1 MIVPVSLFPLTC
13 TVVLWYN
20 RIRNELPPGSECTA
34 FVCTS
39 SGHAV
44 CKNAY
49 CEDVQRMLLVLGVT
63 MKLKNPFA
71 DLTLFER
78 GLWGI
83 SAAVIVFSAVI
94 MGGADVLSV
103 IASLIGVTALIFVA
117 KGYVIG
123 QILTVVFAVFYGIIS
138 FDQRYYGE
146 MITYL
151 GMSSPMAIAAAVA
164 WLKNPFR
171 DTKEVAVRPMN
182 FKTVV
187 WLILSTVL
195 VTAAFYFILGWMG
208 NASLAVSTLS
218 VTTSFLASALTYL
231 RSPYYAIAY
240 AANDIVL
247 IVLWIIAMRGDTSYL
262 SMVLC
267 FVMFLANDLYG
278 FFNWR
283 RMEKTQKMTADK

>member
-1 MIVPVSLFPLTC
+1 
-13 TVVLWYN
+13 
-20 RIRNELPPGSECTA
+20 
-34 FVCTS
+34 
-39 SGHAV
+39 
-44 CKNAY
+44 
-49 CEDVQRMLLVLGVT
+49 
-63 MKLKNPFA
+63 MKKFLNPFA

-78 GLWGI
+78 GLWCT
-83 SAAVIVFSAVI
+83 SVAVIVLSAVL
-94 MGGADVLSV
+94 MGGADLFSV

-123 QILTVVFAVFYGIIS
+123 QILTVVFAVFYGVIS
-138 FDQRYYGE
+138 FGQQYYGE

-151 GMSSPMAIAAAVA
+151 GMSSPMAIAAAIA

-171 DTKEVAVRPMN
+171 DTKEVAVRPMTK
-182 FKTVV
+182 KTVG
-187 WLILSTVL
+187 WLTVSTVL
-195 VTAAFYFILGWMG
+195 VTFVFYFILGAMG

-231 RSPYYAIAY
+231 RSPYYALAY
-240 AANDIVL
+240 AANDVVL
-247 IVLWIIAMRGDTSYL
+247 IVLWVIAAVGDLSCL

-283 RMEKTQKMTADK
+283 RMEKMQKMSDPS

>member
-1 MIVPVSLFPLTC
+1 MVI
-13 TVVLWYN
+13 
-20 RIRNELPPGSECTA
+20 
-34 FVCTS
+34 
-39 SGHAV
+39 
-44 CKNAY
+44 
-49 CEDVQRMLLVLGVT
+49 T
-63 MKLKNPFA
+63 MNNIKNPFT

-83 SAAVIVFSAVI
+83 SVAVIVLSATI
-94 MGGADVLSV
+94 MGGADLFSV
-103 IASLIGVTALIFVA
+103 TASLIGVTALIFVA

-123 QILTVVFAVFYGIIS
+123 QILTVVFAVFYGVIS
-138 FDQRYYGE
+138 YGQQYYGE

-171 DTKEVAVRPMN
+171 GTKEVAVRPMTRM
-182 FKTVV
+182 TVV
-187 WLILSTVL
+187 WLFVSTVL
-195 VTAAFYFILGWMG
+195 VTAAFYFILGAMG

-231 RSPYYAIAY
+231 RSPYYALAY
-240 AANDIVL
+240 AANDVVL
-247 IVLWIIAMRGDTSYL
+247 IVLWIIAMTKDISCL

-267 FVMFLANDLYG
+267 FVMFLCNDLYG

-283 RMEKTQKMTADK
+283 RMEKTQKMSGAEYKSPLTNRDSYDKI

>member
-1 MIVPVSLFPLTC
+1 M
-13 TVVLWYN
+13 
-20 RIRNELPPGSECTA
+20 RNI
-34 FVCTS
+34 
-39 SGHAV
+39 
-44 CKNAY
+44 
-49 CEDVQRMLLVLGVT
+49 
-63 MKLKNPFA
+63 KNPFT

-83 SAAVIVFSAVI
+83 SVAVIVLSAAI
-94 MGGADVLSV
+94 MGGADLFSV
-103 IASLIGVTALIFVA
+103 TASLIGVTALIFVA

-123 QILTVVFAVFYGIIS
+123 QILTVVFALFYGVIS
-138 FDQRYYGE
+138 YGQQYYGE

-171 DTKEVAVRPMN
+171 GTKEVAVRPMTRM
-182 FKTVV
+182 TVV
-187 WLILSTVL
+187 WLFVSTVL
-195 VTAAFYFILGWMG
+195 VTAAFYFILGAMG

-231 RSPYYAIAY
+231 RSPYYALAY
-240 AANDIVL
+240 AANDLVL
-247 IVLWIIAMRGDTSYL
+247 IVLWIIAMTKDVSCL

-283 RMEKTQKMTADK
+283 RMEKTQKMSAISHKSDLTNCDSYDKI

>member
-1 MIVPVSLFPLTC
+1 M
-13 TVVLWYN
+13 N
-20 RIRNELPPGSECTA
+20 
-34 FVCTS
+34 
-39 SGHAV
+39 H
-44 CKNAY
+44 
-49 CEDVQRMLLVLGVT
+49 
-63 MKLKNPFA
+63 LKNPFA

-83 SAAVIVFSAVI
+83 SVAVIVLSAAI
-94 MGGADVLSV
+94 MGGADLFSV
-103 IASLIGVTALIFVA
+103 TASLIGVTALIFVA

-123 QILTVVFAVFYGIIS
+123 QILTVVFAVFYGVIS
-138 FDQRYYGE
+138 YGQQYYGE

-171 DTKEVAVRPMN
+171 GTKEVAVRPMTRM
-182 FKTVV
+182 TVV
-187 WLILSTVL
+187 WLFVSTVL
-195 VTAAFYFILGWMG
+195 VTAAFYFILGAMG

-231 RSPYYAIAY
+231 RSPYYALAY
-240 AANDIVL
+240 AANDVVL
-247 IVLWIIAMRGDTSYL
+247 IVLWIIAMTKDVSCL

-283 RMEKTQKMTADK
+283 RMEKTQKMSAISHKSDLTNCDSYDKI

>member
-1 MIVPVSLFPLTC
+1 
-13 TVVLWYN
+13 
-20 RIRNELPPGSECTA
+20 
-34 FVCTS
+34 
-39 SGHAV
+39 
-44 CKNAY
+44 
-49 CEDVQRMLLVLGVT
+49 
-63 MKLKNPFA
+63 MKKFLNPFA
-71 DLTLFER
+71 DLTPFER
-78 GLWGI
+78 GLWCT
-83 SAAVIVFSAVI
+83 SVAVIILSAVL
-94 MGGADVLSV
+94 MGGADLFSV

-123 QILTVVFAVFYGIIS
+123 QILTVVFAVFYGVIS
-138 FDQRYYGE
+138 FGQQYFGE

-171 DTKEVAVRPMN
+171 DTKEVAVRPMTK
-182 FKTVV
+182 KTVG
-187 WLILSTVL
+187 WLTVSTVL
-195 VTAAFYFILGWMG
+195 VTFVFYFILGAMG

-231 RSPYYAIAY
+231 RSPYYALAY
-240 AANDIVL
+240 AANDVVL
-247 IVLWIIAMRGDTSYL
+247 IVLWVIAAITDLSYL

-283 RMEKTQKMTADK
+283 RMEKIQKMSEKS